1 MPCRRNLQACS
12 RVRVLVET
20 GCSRGRSA
28 LGAARSR
35 DHAVAGDL
43 RSRQMTLTYDPQS
56 GTLQAN
62 TAEAVTTIIGL
73 AS

>member
-1 MPCRRNLQACS
+1 
-12 RVRVLVET
+12 
-20 GCSRGRSA
+20 
-28 LGAARSR
+28 
-35 DHAVAGDL
+35 
-43 RSRQMTLTYDPQS
+43 MTLTYDPQS